1 MKRTKIIA
9 EIGNTHEGSVGLAKQ
24 FILEAANCGVDAV
37 KFQTHIFEEES
48 LPSAPNPPYF
58 KDESRK
64 AYFERTAFTIDQY
77 QQLKSFAEV
86 DCGVEFLSS
95 PFSIKAAQMLIDLGL
110 NTLKIPSGEISNIP
124 LLEFIAENT
133 NASIIL
139 SSGMSSW
146 LELDRAVEVFKGK
159 NETIVLQCTSQYPCP
174 PENAGLNLMQEMG
187 KRYNCKYGFS
197 DHTLGIGVPL
207 AAVMLGASVVEKHF
221 TLSKKM
227 YGSDAKNSVEP
238 HEFLELVKAIRDAEI
253 SSQVIIEK
261 DDILKGLGNM
271 KLVFEKS
278 IVTTRNLTKGEKI
291 EMGDLAFKKPGN
303 GIPAAN
309 YKELIGKVLKQDVNE
324 NEQILFDYF

>member
-1 MKRTKIIA
+1 
-9 EIGNTHEGSVGLAKQ
+9 
-24 FILEAANCGVDAV
+24 
-37 KFQTHIFEEES
+37 
-48 LPSAPNPPYF
+48 
-58 KDESRK
+58 
-64 AYFERTAFTIDQY
+64 
-77 QQLKSFAEV
+77 
-86 DCGVEFLSS
+86 
-95 PFSIKAAQMLIDLGL
+95 
-110 NTLKIPSGEISNIP
+110 
-124 LLEFIAENT
+124 
-133 NASIIL
+133 
-139 SSGMSSW
+139 
-146 LELDRAVEVFKGK
+146 
-159 NETIVLQCTSQYPCP
+159 
-174 PENAGLNLMQEMG
+174 MG